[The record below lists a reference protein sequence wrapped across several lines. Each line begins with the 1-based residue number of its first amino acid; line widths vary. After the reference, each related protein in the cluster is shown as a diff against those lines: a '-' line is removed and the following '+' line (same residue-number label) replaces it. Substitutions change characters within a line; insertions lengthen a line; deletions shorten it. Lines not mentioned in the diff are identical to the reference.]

1 VVRFLSPLKENLTM
15 KILNLCFSATGNT
28 TKIAAQIDETARS
41 EGHHVTSM
49 KMTEDLEVD
58 VLDYDFV
65 FAGSGVYEWLPG
77 KPVQELFARLRNE
90 YAQKGLIKPSA
101 PRIPEKKAVI
111 YCSYGGVHT
120 GVNEALPAGK
130 YMGQLFDHLGF
141 LLLGE
146 WYILGEYH
154 PEKLKDFSVN
164 GRMGN
169 ISGRP
174 NEADLKDV
182 AEMVRGILVV

>member
-1 VVRFLSPLKENLTM
+1 M
-15 KILNLCFSATGNT
+15 KILNLHFSATGNT
-28 TKIAAQIDETARS
+28 TRIATKIDETAKS
-41 EGHHVTSM
+41 ERHHVTSARM
-49 KMTEDLEVD
+49 SEDLEID

-77 KPVQELFARLRNE
+77 KPVQKLFARLRSD

-101 PRIPEKKAVI
+101 PRNPEKKAVI

-120 GVNEALPAGK
+120 GVNEAIPAVK

-141 LLLGE
+141 LVLDE
-146 WYILGEYH
+146 WYVVGEYH

-164 GRMGN
+164 GRMGD
-169 ISGRP
+169 ITGRP
-174 NEADLKDV
+174 NEADLKDI
-182 AEMVRGILVV
+182 AEKVKGILVA

>member
-1 VVRFLSPLKENLTM
+1 M
-15 KILNLCFSATGNT
+15 KILNLYFSATGNT
-28 TKIAAQIDETARS
+28 TKIATRIDETAKS

-58 VLDYDFV
+58 ILDYDLV

-77 KPVQELFARLRNE
+77 KPVQKLFAKLRKQYFE
-90 YAQKGLIKPSA
+90 KGYIRPSA
-101 PRIPEKKAVI
+101 PKNPQKKVVV

-120 GVNEALPAGK
+120 GVNEAIPAVK

-146 WYILGEYH
+146 WYIVGEYH
-154 PEKLKDFSVN
+154 PEKLKEMSTN
-164 GRMGN
+164 GRMGD
-169 ISGRP
+169 ITGRP

-182 AEMVRGILVV
+182 AEKVKGILLA